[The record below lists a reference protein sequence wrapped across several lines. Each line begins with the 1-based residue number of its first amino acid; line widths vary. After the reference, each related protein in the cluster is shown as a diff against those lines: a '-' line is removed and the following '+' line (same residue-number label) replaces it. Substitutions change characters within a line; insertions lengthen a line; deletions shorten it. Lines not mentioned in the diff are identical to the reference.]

1 MLCKIV
7 LLCVFMRISER
18 VTIMLE
24 QVEKKIE
31 ELKKVQA
38 REYYKKKDADLD
50 AWGLTSRKEGNK
62 NILIIVTNEEY
73 EALIKASNG
82 VGDTSRNK
90 TSRLLNWISLVVLI
104 LGAIAG
110 GVVLAVSESMGFVYF
125 SLAVVVAG
133 VLAALLKGVSE
144 AINLLQQI
152 IDTKP
157 VETPEYSEEELDLEE
172 AANKKS
178 GKEKGI
184 IPPQYPM
191 PYPQYAEPQYADP
204 QQPVQAVQPP
214 IYHAAPQQPMAV
226 QAYQTQPYTLSPQVP
241 VAPASL
247 QADLEEVY
255 GSVNANPSEPLGL

>member
-1 MLCKIV
+1 MLIKIV
-7 LLCVFMRISER
+7 LLCMFLRITER
-18 VTIMLE
+18 VTYMLE

-50 AWGLTSRKEGNK
+50 AWGLTSRKDGK
-62 NILIIVTNEEY
+62 KSIPIIVTNEEY

-90 TSRLLNWISLVVLI
+90 TSRMLNWISLVVLI

-125 SLAVVVAG
+125 SLAVVIAG
-133 VLAALLKGVSE
+133 VFAALLKGVSE

-157 VETPEYSEEELDLEE
+157 VETPVYSEEELDIED
-172 AANKKS
+172 AVNKKA
-178 GKEKGI
+178 GKKEQPFI
-184 IPPQYPM
+184 NTQYPAQ
-191 PYPQYAEPQYADP
+191 YPVYPPVP
-204 QQPVQAVQPP
+204 QQPVEAVQPP
-214 IYHAAPQQPMAV
+214 IYQAAHQQPAAV

-241 VAPASL
+241 VAPPTL
-247 QADLEEVY
+247 QEDLEEVY
-255 GSVNANPSEPLGL
+255 ESVKKNPSEPQVF